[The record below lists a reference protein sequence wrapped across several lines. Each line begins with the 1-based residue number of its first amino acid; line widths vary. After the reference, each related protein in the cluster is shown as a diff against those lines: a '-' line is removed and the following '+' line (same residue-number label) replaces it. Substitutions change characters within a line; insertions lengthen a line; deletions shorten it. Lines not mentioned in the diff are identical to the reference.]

1 MSEAKFD
8 TSFFIGQFKIPSLLG
23 NLKSRFWR
31 LPSGDTVTSM
41 VDDFLFF
48 VREDIPAKHFS
59 NESSPIEGTYVELN
73 FLKKNW
79 LCCCHVDL
87 QSTQKYYNRPFCQIL
102 STNLSNNTITNQ
114 LTLSAPGF
122 FYLIMPQGKGGALC
136 DRKML
141 LTWNLAQS
149 YFVMLQKN
157 L

>member
-1 MSEAKFD
+1 
-8 TSFFIGQFKIPSLLG
+8 
-23 NLKSRFWR
+23 
-31 LPSGDTVTSM
+31 M

-79 LCCCHVDL
+79 LCCCHADL

-102 STNLSNNTITNQ
+102 STSLSNNTITNQ

-122 FYLIMPQGKGGALC
+122 FLSDHAPGEGGALC

-141 LTWNLAQS
+141 LT
-149 YFVMLQKN
+149 
-157 L
+157 